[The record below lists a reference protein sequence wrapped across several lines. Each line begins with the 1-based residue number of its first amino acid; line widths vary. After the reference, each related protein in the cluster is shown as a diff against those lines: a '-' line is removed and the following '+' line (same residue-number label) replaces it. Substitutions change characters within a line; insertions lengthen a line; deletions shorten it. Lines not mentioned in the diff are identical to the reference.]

1 MLKKLLL
8 LSVLFVTVISFN
20 SLPVDTVKPKAKPS
34 IKTIIIDP
42 GHGGKDIGAR
52 GLMSTEAAVALE
64 VSLKLGKAIQ
74 SEYPDIKLVFTR
86 TTDVL
91 PGNVNNKDQALKIRA
106 NMANEARPRGDLFI
120 SIHCNAAGVKA
131 GGWYA
136 KRVIGYKPKVM

>member
-20 SLPVDTVKPKAKPS
+20 SLPVDTVNPKAKPS

-52 GLMSTEAAVALE
+52 GQITTESQVALG
-64 VSLKLGKAIQ
+64 VGLKLGKAIQ
-74 SEYPDIKLVFTR
+74 KEFPDIKLVFTR

-91 PGNVNNKDQALKIRA
+91 PGNLTNVNQAIRLRA
-106 NMANEARPRGDLFI
+106 TM
-120 SIHCNAAGVKA
+120 
-131 GGWYA
+131 
-136 KRVIGYKPKVM
+136 